1 MNIHT
6 GENPYKCD
14 KCDTSFNQASN
25 LKRHLLTHT
34 DVRKFKCKL
43 CGIYLKYQNS
53 LKYHKLAHRKGTIFP
68 CEVCKVYFRGQRSYQ
83 DHVCKTKGV
92 DAGKAGISRRRQQ
105 KYDDGDG
112 VSDNESDD
120 GHSSDGISNNDD
132 GHSSDGISND
142 ESEDGHSSDGISND
156 ESDDGHSSDGVSN
169 NESDDG
175 HSSSHSG
182 FQTQRVS
189 PRQSG
194 RKRKTVLP
202 SLSDDEDENGDP
214 KDTGDVPSQQSSGKQ
229 GLVLPT
235 KDDNR
240 NNNDADNDL
249 HSSARSGAQ
258 GEAAPLRQNTR
269 KGTTVT
275 HSLHNDDEDDDEN
288 QDAALRTLQA
298 KVTSSRHYGRK
309 RAKVIP
315 SLMDD
320 DSDDDD
326 DDDDTDD
333 DDGVVEYDDDSDMD
347 EDSAPCSLQTKIAPS
362 RRSSRKRTTVLPSL
376 KDDSSDVDEM
386 NSADDTAESPR
397 EMMRNLSKSKI
408 DQPRKGGLKLKVKVG
423 NHISIA
429 NHTSEAPIV
438 KTGKLGMNIPI
449 CNRDQKPKQR
459 EKSSHGQNTDH
470 LIGKTENSKHTPK
483 KEKADANL
491 RRRKLPKGYLDP
503 VVKLIRLEDL
513 SRAPSRKRK
522 SVKIATS
529 FRRVDMIR
537 PIYGRPIVERRKEE
551 EPDRLATHDRYLV
564 HSVVKLERMDEEVI
578 VSEYGHHS
586 NYVEFLDDATE
597 HMEDMNGKGTCRVDN
612 PVGTDCPDVFGD
624 NLKGVSQDNLDGNPN
639 ANFKGD
645 FLEVESQQ
653 KEPASVMQEIISR
666 PTQQCEDLCVVNHPS
681 GGPQETG
688 PLVPENQGG
697 NLNNCNSI
705 ELTHGKKTIPTPAES
720 QPSFV
725 ATLEDSGC
733 FEDVSSFISND
744 DDFGCVVV
752 KLEYSCE
759 DDAVLQQDFSKDSGD
774 CVIIDPD
781 DVTEDR
787 KAEENS
793 CIPVISEVRSMADSD
808 MAFTAIARESS
819 LPLTGGMTTEGAGS

>member
-1 MNIHT
+1 M
-6 GENPYKCD
+6 
-14 KCDTSFNQASN
+14 
-25 LKRHLLTHT
+25 
-34 DVRKFKCKL
+34 
-43 CGIYLKYQNS
+43 
-53 LKYHKLAHRKGTIFP
+53 
-68 CEVCKVYFRGQRSYQ
+68 
-83 DHVCKTKGV
+83 CKTKGV

-105 KYDDGDG
+105 MYDDGDG
-112 VSDNESDD
+112 VSNNESD
-120 GHSSDGISNNDD
+120 H
-132 GHSSDGISND
+132 
-142 ESEDGHSSDGISND
+142 
-156 ESDDGHSSDGVSN
+156 GHSSDGVSKN
-169 NESDDG
+169 ESDDFHSSDGVSNNEGDDFHSSDGVTDNESDDG

-214 KDTGDVPSQQSSGKQ
+214 KDTEDGPSQQSSRKRS
-229 GLVLPT
+229 LVLPP
-235 KDDNR
+235 KDDDR
-240 NNNDADNDL
+240 NNNDADDDL

-258 GEAAPLRQNTR
+258 GKAAPLRQYTR
-269 KGTTVT
+269 KGTTVI

-315 SLMDD
+315 SLTDD
-320 DSDDDD
+320 DSDD

-333 DDGVVEYDDDSDMD
+333 DDNVVEYDDDSDID

-376 KDDSSDVDEM
+376 KDDSSDDEM
-386 NSADDTAESPR
+386 NRMDDSAETPR

-449 CNRDQKPKQR
+449 CNRDQKTKQR

-537 PIYGRPIVERRKEE
+537 PIYGRPIAERRKEE

-597 HMEDMNGKGTCRVDN
+597 HIEDMNGKGTCRVDY
-612 PVGTDCPDVFGD
+612 PVGTDCPEDFGD
-624 NLKGVSQDNLDGNPN
+624 NLEGVSQDNLDGNLN
-639 ANFKGD
+639 ANFRGD
-645 FLEVESQQ
+645 FLGVESQQ
-653 KEPASVMQEIISR
+653 KEPASVMQEIISV
-666 PTQQCEDLCVVNHPS
+666 PTQLCEDLGVVNHTL
-681 GGPQETG
+681 GGAQETA

-705 ELTHGKKTIPTPAES
+705 ELTQGKKAIPTPAES

-781 DVTEDR
+781 DVTEER
-787 KAEENS
+787 KVEENS

-819 LPLTGGMTTEGAGS
+819 LPLSAEGMTTEGADS